1 VLFRDQARTIPEM
14 ASDLSTRVKRKDPEM
29 VCHRPSDSSLFSKT
43 KKTRSLVRVGLLFLW
58 VQFHMFMML
67 NFRQFDFA
75 KHVCCKDG
83 ELVVFVEEKTATV
96 QGPEPMECEEA
107 KGELMDAE
115 HERERGGRPCSVG
128 DRGFH
133 QLQEQSK
140 APDLPPNTAA
150 SLLWSGCSEEALF
163 CISFCS
169 CSVTLSNYCDRVLL
183 RNGSSNSREEHSISV
198 ADIYEADASLGI
210 EPVVWCKIL
219 KKKKIWQP

>member
-1 VLFRDQARTIPEM
+1 M

-43 KKTRSLVRVGLLFLW
+43 KKTRSL
-58 VQFHMFMML
+58 
-67 NFRQFDFA
+67 
-75 KHVCCKDG
+75 DG

-150 SLLWSGCSEEALF
+150 SLLWSGF
-163 CISFCS
+163 F
-169 CSVTLSNYCDRVLL
+169 
-183 RNGSSNSREEHSISV
+183 
-198 ADIYEADASLGI
+198 
-210 EPVVWCKIL
+210 
-219 KKKKIWQP
+219 

>member
-1 VLFRDQARTIPEM
+1 VPFRDQARTIPEM

-43 KKTRSLVRVGLLFLW
+43 KKTRSL
-58 VQFHMFMML
+58 
-67 NFRQFDFA
+67 FDFA

-219 KKKKIWQP
+219 KKKKIWRP